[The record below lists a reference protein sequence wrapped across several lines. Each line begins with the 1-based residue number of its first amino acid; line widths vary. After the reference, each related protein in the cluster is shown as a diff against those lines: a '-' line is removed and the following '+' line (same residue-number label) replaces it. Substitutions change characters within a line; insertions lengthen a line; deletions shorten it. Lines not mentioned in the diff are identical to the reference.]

1 MNKRCAIIGSTGYI
15 GKHLVHYLQS
25 VYHIEP
31 ECYDVVPNDG
41 TMSHYMQIDLTN
53 KESLQ
58 NLNLDVDYLFA
69 FAGLTGTHVSFERYE
84 QYTKVNEIGLLNL
97 LDYISQSPYRPRI
110 VYPSSRLVYKG
121 ADRPLQEEAEKEAK
135 TMYAVEKI
143 ACEYALEA
151 YQHRFGIP
159 YIVFRICVPYGNML
173 KGDYSYGTIGA
184 FVRRARSKEDI
195 SLYGG
200 GDTKRTFTH
209 IEDVCYHI
217 VNGAFTYEGQG
228 DVFNVGGET
237 LSLRDAAQIIADKY
251 GVKVLSVDWPEKDLL
266 IESGHT
272 YFDDSKIR
280 SLLSQ
285 TYTYKL
291 LEAYVNDL

>member
-1 MNKRCAIIGSTGYI
+1 M
-15 GKHLVHYLQS
+15 
-25 VYHIEP
+25 
-31 ECYDVVPNDG
+31 
-41 TMSHYMQIDLTN
+41 
-53 KESLQ
+53 
-58 NLNLDVDYLFA
+58 
-69 FAGLTGTHVSFERYE
+69 
-84 QYTKVNEIGLLNL
+84 LNL